1 MIDIDNFKIVN
12 DTYGHDIGDIVLKN
26 LTKLIQNNI
35 RKTDFFFRIG
45 GEEFLILFPQTTI
58 ENAHKALEDLRKKI
72 NATVM
77 DEKNN
82 LFITVSMSLTQIKEK
97 DDTTLLFK
105 RADDNLYYSKRHGKD
120 KITKG

>member
-82 LFITVSMSLTQIKEK
+82 LFITVSMGLTQIKEK